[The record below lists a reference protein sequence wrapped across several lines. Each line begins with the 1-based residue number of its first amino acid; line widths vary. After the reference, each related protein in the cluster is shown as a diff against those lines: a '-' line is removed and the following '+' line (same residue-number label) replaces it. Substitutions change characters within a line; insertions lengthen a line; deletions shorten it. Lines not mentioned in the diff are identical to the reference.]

1 MSERPDQLDQQV
13 AMAINEIRREANRSR
28 INVLFIPPKRYKTI
42 TADMVVRLE
51 PP

>member
-13 AMAINEIRREANRSR
+13 AMAINEIRRDANRSR
-28 INVLFIPPKRYKTI
+28 VNVLHVPPKKYRTI

-51 PP
+51 P